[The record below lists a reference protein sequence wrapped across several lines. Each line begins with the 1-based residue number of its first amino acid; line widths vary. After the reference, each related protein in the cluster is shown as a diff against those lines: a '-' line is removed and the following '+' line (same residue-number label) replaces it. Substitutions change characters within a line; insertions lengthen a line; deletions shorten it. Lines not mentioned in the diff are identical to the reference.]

1 MNPQLTEHIKQ
12 FASPTEEDL
21 ALLFEEVEYKAVGPK
36 EFLLKEGQFC
46 KFQYFVLKG
55 CLRLYQIND
64 RGNEQIF
71 NFGIPN
77 WWITDLDSLINHT
90 PAKKYIQA
98 TKKCEVLKF
107 SRVHLEKVMAVSPA
121 ICNYF
126 RILLEKVKVADQ
138 RKMEYSL
145 KFSGEELYHHFCS
158 KNPAFVQEVPQYM
171 IASYLGFTPEFI
183 SKIRGKK

>member
-1 MNPQLTEHIKQ
+1 MNEQLISHIKQ
-12 FASPTEEDL
+12 FVSPPDEDL
-21 ALLFEEVEYKAVGPK
+21 KLLFEDVEYKVLNNK

-55 CLRLYQIND
+55 CLRLYRLNAKGI
-64 RGNEQIF
+64 EQII

-77 WWITDLDSLINHT
+77 WWITDLDSLINKIPT
-90 PAKKYIQA
+90 QKYIQA
-98 TKKCEVLKF
+98 TKQCEVLKF
-107 SRVHLEKVMAVSPA
+107 SRVHLEKVMETSPA

-138 RKMEYSL
+138 RKVEYSL
-145 KFSGEELYHHFCS
+145 NFSGEELYHHFCS
-158 KNPAFVQEVPQYM
+158 KNPAFIQEVPQYM